1 MDKIN
6 KYAELFVKL
15 EFIKTD
21 IAIFQNEIKSCQIQ
35 ESSGRVEIDFMLKT
49 NTGNCHELVLQTLN
63 LEKGSILKIPKELIK
78 TPKENLWI
86 ALVLVM
92 KNMNCSLYLIPTTV
106 FLYPK
111 KYAFLAKTSSQQTY
125 WEINVFLETIPE
137 LSQFSLANVI
147 EEL

>member
-106 FLYPK
+106 FLHPK

>member
-1 MDKIN
+1 MKIN
-6 KYAELFVKL
+6 KYAALFLKL

-35 ESSGRVEIDFMLKT
+35 EYSGREGVDFILKT
-49 NTGNCHELVLQTLN
+49 NAGNYHELVLQTLN
-63 LEKGSILKIPKELIK
+63 LEKGSSLKIPKELIK

-92 KNMNCSLYLIPTTV
+92 KNMDCSLYLIPTTV
-106 FLYPK
+106 LLHPK
-111 KYAFLAKTSSQQTY
+111 KYAFLAKTPSQLPY

-137 LSQFSLANVI
+137 LSQYSLANVI
-147 EEL
+147 GEL